1 MNPLDR
7 RGLLL
12 LGPATYGPLGE
23 TSHVASIRLRVL
35 PLINAGIKL
44 GLKIFS
50 PNSLEEA
57 WQLLVDGQ
65 VDFVYVGKWR
75 PPSDKEA
82 TGLIIDF
89 LDSFVN
95 EIVPRRQLQI
105 IYDFC
110 ENSLLSPHPWHR
122 NYSYFWLS
130 HADIAIAS
138 SEALACE
145 VLLPRICATCKIHVV
160 SDCLEQLDP
169 SMAQNP
175 LRGGLAW
182 FGHPSNFDSLV
193 DAAVKHRPTNLT
205 MTVITNAA
213 RVKEQMFASEGLLRF
228 ESCFNAVHWHEY
240 LTPSELAI
248 QMQEVGSVL
257 IPVDMNNERKLYS
270 SHNRL
275 TTSLLLGKQVFASP
289 IPSYTS
295 FAGSVVLSD
304 DPLGA
309 FLNGEKPSQPVDH
322 DLTVQHLKRLFSSEV
337 IEAQYASVLT
347 SLLS

>member
-23 TSHVASIRLRVL
+23 TSHVASIRLRAL
-35 PLINAGIKL
+35 PLINAAIGL
-44 GLKIFS
+44 GLKVFS

-57 WQLLVDGQ
+57 WQLLADGH
-65 VDFVYVGKWR
+65 VGFVYVGKWR
-75 PPSDKEA
+75 PPSGKED
-82 TGLIIDF
+82 TGLVIDF
-89 LDSFVN
+89 LGSFVN
-95 EIVPRRQLQI
+95 EIVPKCQLQI

-110 ENSLLSPHPWHR
+110 ENSLLSDHPWHR
-122 NYSYFWLS
+122 NYSFFWLS

-138 SEALACE
+138 SAALARE
-145 VLLPRICATCKIHVV
+145 VLVPRICPTCKIHVV
-160 SDCLEQLDP
+160 PDCLEQLAP
-169 SMAQNP
+169 SVSQNP
-175 LRGGLAW
+175 SKGGLAW

-193 DAAVKHRPTNLT
+193 DAAIEHQPKNLT

-213 RVKEQMFASEGLLRF
+213 RVKEQLFTSEGLLRF
-228 ESCFNAVHWHEY
+228 ESCFQAVHWHEY
-240 LTPSELAI
+240 LTPNELAI
-248 QMQEVGSVL
+248 QMQEAGSVL

-295 FAGSVVLSD
+295 FADSVVLSD

-322 DLTVQHLKRLFSSEV
+322 RLTVQHLEKLFGSEV